1 MNRLSGT
8 VDPTSA
14 AASYVLRVL
23 EDPTLLVPVVQPIVD
38 MMQARVAGWEVL
50 TRVRGTD
57 LSPSELFAG
66 AQSLGVAA
74 ELHVV
79 AVRAALDLRR
89 SLPSGTFLTFNIDP
103 LAVVS
108 GQVRE
113 TLQDE
118 ADLSG
123 LVIELV
129 ESAWPRDPSALLSVL
144 ADLRRQGARL
154 AVDDVGA
161 GYSGL
166 SQLIAVRPELIKL
179 DKTLI
184 DNITD
189 DPAAQALVTAVSLLS
204 GTLDAWLAVEGIETE
219 EQVEVVS
226 RLGIPLAQG
235 YYFGHPQE
243 PWPTVE
249 TTDLEGVL
257 EGHRLTSLI
266 DEVGPLARPT
276 VVGELV
282 LGDHG
287 TPTGVVVN
295 GSVHPA
301 MTVAPS
307 TQPAQ
312 ALAQA
317 MKRSQPDRFVP
328 LVVTS
333 PIAQATGLVDVD
345 TLVRSVISDRSPIRE
360 NFRLPSMAPGA
371 HDLSA

>member
-1 MNRLSGT
+1 MSRLASS

-14 AASYVLRVL
+14 AGTYVLRVL
-23 EDPTLLVPVVQPIVD
+23 QEPRLLVPVVQPIVD
-38 MMQARVAGWEVL
+38 LMQASVAGWEVL
-50 TRVRGTD
+50 TRVQGTD

-79 AVRAALDLRR
+79 SVRAALELRR
-89 SLPSGTFLTFNIDP
+89 TLPSGTFLTMNIDP
-103 LAVVS
+103 MAVVS

-113 TLQDE
+113 ILQDE

-129 ESAWPRDPSALLSVL
+129 ESAWPTDPSALLSAL
-144 ADLRRQGARL
+144 ADFRRQGARL

-166 SQLIAVRPELIKL
+166 SQLMAVRPELIKL

-219 EQVEVVS
+219 QQVEVVS

-249 TTDLEGVL
+249 TTHLERML
-257 EGHRLTSLI
+257 EGHRLTSMI
-266 DEVGPLARPT
+266 DEVGPLVRPARPD
-276 VVGELV
+276 EIV

-287 TPTGVVVN
+287 TPVGVRL
-295 GSVHPA
+295 GADIRPA
-301 MTVAPS
+301 MLVAPS

-312 ALAQA
+312 ALRQA
-317 MKRSQPDRFVP
+317 MQRPEPDRFVP

-333 PIAQATGLVDVD
+333 PIQHPIGMVDVD
-345 TLVRSVISDRSPIRE
+345 TLVLSAVADHPPIRE
-360 NFRLPSMAPGA
+360 NLRLPSMAANPDGN
-371 HDLSA
+371 H